1 MDTESLKA
9 EGAIQAQAPATLATG
24 QQYLPG
30 KVNFPTAS
38 LFEPT
43 EVSVTQL
50 PELKSNTVSVRNWP
64 ACIPPAGHIPEWD
77 LPSVKDAAK
86 MRRVPDGA

>member
-50 PELKSNTVSVRNWP
+50 PELKSNTVCVRNWP